1 MEAVLDSSYSF
12 SPIQQAG
19 IPAELRSNTEQN
31 FVLPPWPW
39 SGHNFQCLRIPIDS
53 CFCTEHRVAYTWDC
67 TDVLPTGRWR
77 RGDAGVSRRDHI
89 SLDQHLTSWSL
100 NRVILLHTFLNS
112 SALSFGFS
120 PVIFRRGLQNTIE
133 RWNLFYLFIPLGCI
147 TMEGLGRQPEHCV
160 CICFKEMPTY
170 WRLSR
175 EGEPPILHPAS

>member
-1 MEAVLDSSYSF
+1 MEAVLDSSYFF

-19 IPAELRSNTEQN
+19 IPAELRSNTDQN

-53 CFCTEHRVAYTWDC
+53 CFCTEHSVAYTWDC
-67 TDVLPTGRWR
+67 TDALPTGRWR
-77 RGDAGVSRRDHI
+77 RGDAGVSRHDHI

-120 PVIFRRGLQNTIE
+120 RHFQERSAEHYRTLEFVLPFYPAGLH
-133 RWNLFYLFIPLGCI
+133 LH
-147 TMEGLGRQPEHCV
+147 GRFGKTARALC
-160 CICFKEMPTY
+160 
-170 WRLSR
+170 
-175 EGEPPILHPAS
+175 LHLLQRDAHLLKAQ